1 MVTIESLTKI
11 GMYSWRLKYSSDLED
26 PIFYIYLDGVIIA
39 ETPQTQYDIAINMNE
54 SSVIEVL
61 DDPDTQPMQ
70 IFPGKVRL
78 GWFFVEGTDYYRI
91 DEYIGSEWVERYRMP
106 ENNGYLSWQSRFL
119 EDNQTHIFRITP
131 VGTNGNEGTAKQF
144 AVLMCRRP
152 DVPDVTYTYDEEEGD
167 ITITQN

>member
-1 MVTIESLTKI
+1 
-11 GMYSWRLKYSSDLED
+11 MYSWRLKYSSDLED

-144 AVLMCRRP
+144 AA
-152 DVPDVTYTYDEEEGD
+152 DVPQARCARCN
-167 ITITQN
+167 IHL